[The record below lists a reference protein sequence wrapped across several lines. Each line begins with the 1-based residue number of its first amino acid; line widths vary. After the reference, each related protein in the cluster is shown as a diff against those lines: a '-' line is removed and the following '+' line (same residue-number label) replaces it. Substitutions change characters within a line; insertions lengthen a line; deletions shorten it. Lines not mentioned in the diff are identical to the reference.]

1 MVNNVSVIVA
11 KLYGF
16 TDVPSPFDVSLILWL
31 SSYTISLPL
40 SIGAPG
46 FKETDFVK
54 DWLNLGLVVSSLT
67 SDSSSFVSSLVSCLS
82 FCSSGAIFSSA
93 SLSVFLESVLLS
105 CLSAWSS
112 GAIFSLVSLPVFLT
126 SVIVSLANTPS
137 AKTTVFGTIIPN
149 SIIKTKNKAVNF
161 CSVFVLSINFIHSNL
176 Y

>member
-54 DWLNLGLVVSSLT
+54 ELLNLGLVVSSLT

-126 SVIVSLANTPS
+126 SVIVSLAIIPS
-137 AKTTVFGTIIPN
+137 AKATVFGTIIPN
-149 SIIKTKNKAVNF
+149 SIITTKKKLLLFAMSSHYSSN
-161 CSVFVLSINFIHSNL
+161 LLHSNP